1 MGRIRVNKAGV
12 TAQEASLN
20 AVGTKVSDI
29 SSQLESA
36 RVAVNRCI
44 KSNNTI
50 AIRIRAAQL
59 RISND
64 SNNILQLRSALA
76 TINDKYS
83 SCENKLFLV
92 SNSNELFIAATNIA
106 DSLSHFINSDSIGL
120 TPDWIENMPY
130 TSIATLAGLSVSD
143 SYEWILDK
151 LTSGKS
157 NISNIRDLSELGW
170 LFTGNENLQEISKSF
185 KEMGDNSVFKTA
197 GYLDDGLDLIDAI
210 NNGDLDA
217 LESLA
222 DKYMKQGV
230 KYLTGAKGATGAIY
244 LDLGLNMGKNFAE
257 SAQAFTEDPSL
268 STAFDT
274 VWSVS
279 AGAFLDTG
287 FGLAENTLDF
297 VYGVFG
303 ADFDNEDFNEA
314 MDFLSGALHDVTEAA
329 VVTVVDTAT
338 EIVETIGSGVAAI
351 GETVGSW
358 FKKLF

>member
-1 MGRIRVNKAGV
+1 MGRIRLNKAGV

-120 TPDWIENMPY
+120 TPDWIENIPY
-130 TSIATLAGLSVSD
+130 TSLATLAGLSVSD
-143 SYEWILDK
+143 SYEWILYK

-185 KEMGDNSVFKTA
+185 KEMPKCRYFHFYWRNRQ
-197 GYLDDGLDLIDAI
+197 AI
-210 NNGDLDA
+210 
-217 LESLA
+217 ERIFRFFQ
-222 DKYMKQGV
+222 YIIQHH
-230 KYLTGAKGATGAIY
+230 
-244 LDLGLNMGKNFAE
+244 KNRKH
-257 SAQAFTEDPSL
+257 
-268 STAFDT
+268 
-274 VWSVS
+274 
-279 AGAFLDTG
+279 GR
-287 FGLAENTLDF
+287 NRRTLHRPCAHR
-297 VYGVFG
+297 V
-303 ADFDNEDFNEA
+303 
-314 MDFLSGALHDVTEAA
+314 
-329 VVTVVDTAT
+329 
-338 EIVETIGSGVAAI
+338 IV
-351 GETVGSW
+351 
-358 FKKLF
+358 